1 MKSTVNGI
9 ARVVMSAGVLA
20 SALLLASC
28 GGGTGTLVQTFVA
41 NRVIAFGDESSLITV
56 TQKKYSVNALA
67 TDSTT
72 ELNCAANPIWV
83 QLVADYFNHMVFP
96 QCAGTVVDPVS
107 RIRATEGATVAD
119 LAAQIDRQ
127 INLYGGFTGSDLVTV
142 LVGTNDVVALFNQYP
157 QVSQNDLVSA
167 AQTAGLQLA
176 AQVNRLADLGP
187 RVLISTIPTM
197 GLTPLAGDRAPGY
210 PGPNSAL
217 LTSLSTAFNNALLA
231 RMTNDGRRIGLIQ
244 LDQYVLSLD
253 NARAANTGNFANTTS
268 SSCTVALPDCTTLT
282 QVPEALVVLWLWAD
296 NVHLGPNGQAGLASL
311 AISRIQTNPF

>member
-9 ARVVMSAGVLA
+9 ARSALSAGMLA

-28 GGGTGTLVQTFVA
+28 GGSTGTQVQIFVA
-41 NRVIAFGDESSLITV
+41 SRVIAFGDESSLITS

-96 QCAGTVVDPVS
+96 QCPGAVVDPVS

-119 LAAQIDRQ
+119 LAGQIDRQ

-142 LVGTNDVVALFNQYP
+142 LVGANDVVALFNQYP

-167 AQTAGLQLA
+167 ARGLGLQLA

-187 RVLISTIPTM
+187 RVLISTIPNM
-197 GLTPLAGDRAPGY
+197 GLTPYAGVRSAGTA
-210 PGPNSAL
+210 GPNSAL

-231 RMTNDGRRIGLIQ
+231 RITNDGRRIGLIQ
-244 LDQYVLSLD
+244 LDEYLLSLD
-253 NARAANTGNFANTTS
+253 NARAANTGNFSNTTS
-268 SSCTVALPDCTTLT
+268 PSCTVALPDCTTLT
-282 QVPEALVVLWLWAD
+282 QEPGALVSFWLWAD
-296 NVHLGPNGQAGLASL
+296 NLHLGPNAQAGLASL
-311 AISRIQTNPF
+311 AVSRIQTNPF

>member
-9 ARVVMSAGVLA
+9 ARFALGAGMLA

-28 GGGTGTLVQTFVA
+28 GGSTGTQVQTFVA
-41 NRVIAFGDESSLITV
+41 NRVMAFGDESSVITA
-56 TQKKYSVNALA
+56 TQKKFSVNALA

-96 QCAGTVVDPVS
+96 QCPGAVVDPVS
-107 RIRATEGATVAD
+107 RIHATEGATVAD
-119 LAAQIDRQ
+119 LTAQIDRQ

-142 LVGTNDVVALFNQYP
+142 LVGANDVVALFNQYP

-167 AQTAGLQLA
+167 AQGLGLQLA
-176 AQVNRLADLGP
+176 AQVNRLANLGP
-187 RVLISTIPTM
+187 RVLISTIPDM
-197 GLTPLAGDRAPGY
+197 GRTPFAGDRSAGSTNGNP
-210 PGPNSAL
+210 AL
-217 LTSLSTAFNNALLA
+217 LTNLSTAFNNALLA
-231 RMTNDGRRIGLIQ
+231 RITNDGRRIGLIQ
-244 LDQYVLSLD
+244 LDEYLLSLD

-268 SSCTVALPDCTTLT
+268 PSCTVALPDCTTLT
-282 QVPEALVVLWLWAD
+282 QVPEVLVGLWLWAD
-296 NVHLGPNGQAGLASL
+296 DRHLGPNGQAGLASL